1 MIRVSRV
8 HFPVTVLGPGIRLG
22 IWLQGCS
29 RHCSGCVSKDTW
41 SPEGG
46 TWIEVEELIVQ
57 CRQMV
62 PGKIDGITLTGGEPF
77 EQPDALSELLDRI
90 DGWRRE
96 ESLDILCYSGMPV
109 RHLITK
115 HKAIVDRLDALI
127 PEEFRDDLP
136 TEAAWRGS
144 SNQPLLLLSELAQ
157 RRYHEP
163 SGQRPRMQVALGEKD
178 LWMIGIPRRGD
189 LQRLQELSNKHGLQ
203 LEEASWL

>member
-1 MIRVSRV
+1 
-8 HFPVTVLGPGIRLG
+8 
-22 IWLQGCS
+22 
-29 RHCSGCVSKDTW
+29 
-41 SPEGG
+41 
-46 TWIEVEELIVQ
+46 
-57 CRQMV
+57 MV

-77 EQPDALSELLDRI
+77 EQPEALSELLDRI

-136 TEAAWRGS
+136 TEAV
-144 SNQPLLLLSELAQ
+144 LLSELAQ

-163 SGQRPRMQVALGEKD
+163 SGQRPRMQVALGKKD